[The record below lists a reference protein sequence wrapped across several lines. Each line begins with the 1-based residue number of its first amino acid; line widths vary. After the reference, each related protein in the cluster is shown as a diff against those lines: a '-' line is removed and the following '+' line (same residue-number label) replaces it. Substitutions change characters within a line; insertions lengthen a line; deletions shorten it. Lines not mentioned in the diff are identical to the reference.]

1 MAGVLEF
8 VIPSSRDELLEKQ
21 SSTQYYVQAELTEDE
36 FKERI
41 KECYEALE
49 NDGPIF
55 ILQNF
60 DTLYSMFTHFKTV
73 EYKVLHNVYTKLLLR
88 SLKEFSSILDNFLSG
103 DTLDEELQEKYL
115 NVIKMTLWVFTEFI
129 VNFETRLQKD
139 YHKIVIDAKARKVK
153 VRASIKHNE
162 KLQWDWDYH
171 LSNGLNSINQILKS
185 KINKLWD
192 PPVVE
197 EEFVNIISNCCY
209 KIIEDPCIASVKHK
223 ELRIFIFQIVGYL
236 IKRYNHGISCTVKI
250 VQLLKNC
257 EHLVSPLAQAVVMF
271 IRNHGCKSLVRE
283 IVREISA
290 MEDGNENAGQ
300 DSSKMIAAFLNEVA
314 AHGAE
319 FVIPAMEELLLNLEK
334 ESYMMRNCTLTIV
347 TELLI
352 NVYKKEDL
360 SDEAKEQRD
369 EYLSVLLDHMHDVH
383 TFVRTKVLQLFQR
396 LVLEKAIPVAF
407 TLKLL
412 ERSIGRLMDKSSN
425 VVKYTVQLL
434 KIMIEANPYAA
445 KLGVQELRTK
455 VEEAKEKLKEMES
468 HKTEDPVYLSLVE
481 EWTSVHYPALASLLP
496 SLFEEDKEN
505 NSVEHNSSQGQGSSS
520 NTHDLYIQIKSLISQ
535 HKYEEAYKDTKKLQV
550 MIMGAEGQRDVQQ
563 STPEFQLEYSIGIM
577 RQVFIEYKGTP
588 EDEIRILTEGMKI
601 VDNETHQNTIPYQT
615 VLISFLEDSLGFAEK
630 ITECIPIMCQ
640 LMLGK
645 SPAEQLEAIEFFRS
659 AHQFGMADADV
670 GVREMLA
677 LVKAKDKTVK
687 DAVIRAYSAMYLQ
700 TDHRTPRGHSVEVI
714 KRLCN
719 LVRSIDAYQK
729 STVEELIKEWVT
741 VGAIDRECIIVLWE
755 MFTRKLDN
763 TSDDD
768 SKVAL
773 ILISMVAGAQVMTV
787 KSNID
792 VLIDLGLGEQ
802 NGVDCQMV
810 AYVCQVFLKLEQ
822 DGTRYPN
829 ENRICSRLME
839 ILMQNF
845 AITHDQYY
853 PVMAVE
859 AINVIYKL
867 AKSPDQLCSELLK
880 NVYSQVKM
888 REEPENEI
896 QSQPLSQPLSQQST
910 KGHMGRVNEDL
921 LTHFLAIL
929 GHIAIRQMNYLDRD
943 VLLEL
948 KRRNANE
955 VKTKSSKTTGRQSSV
970 KGTPRSVS
978 GTSTPVSVA
987 SSAASSDDSIMQNQ
1001 DVQNSL
1007 LVKDEASSELVRSTC
1022 DSQLLQANLLSHF
1035 THTLIF
1041 VCQNLRKYSSN
1052 RLKSVASL
1060 TFSKLMF
1067 ISLPFCDKHLQLFV
1081 TVMEKSPDP
1090 IVRINLLI
1098 GFGDLICRFPNLVE
1112 PWTSYLFN
1120 ILKDEDDSV
1129 RLNALLTVSKLI
1141 SNEMVKVKAYVSE
1154 VARLIVDK
1162 EESIAQRAV
1171 DLFEE
1176 ISQKG
1181 SSLYNVFMDIVLRL
1195 STDIDPIEEAHFQ
1208 TILRIIINLINAN
1221 NKEKN
1226 FENLVEKILT
1236 RLKNSEFERQWRD
1249 ITFCLTQFNYN
1260 EASLNKIL
1268 DNFDIFKEKFRDP
1281 LVMKNMMDIATGG
1294 NYRLAKP
1301 AMKEL
1306 QNELKNRI
1314 DEATNHCAVPS
1325 SSSSGRDNM
1334 EVDNEQGDG
1343 EDGMITST
1351 PAHST
1356 RGGLRRPT
1364 ETPVRAPQSTLKG
1377 RGRRRSEEREEAG
1390 GRGGK
1395 KPAKSQG
1402 KSSRRKKAASSSDE
1416 EMPVIEEDE
1425 DTEEEQEQ
1433 EEEPEQEVEPE

>member
-21 SSTQYYVQAELTEDE
+21 SSTQYYVHAELTEEE

-41 KECYEALE
+41 KECYEALD

-60 DTLYSMFTHFKTV
+60 DILYSMFSHFKTL
-73 EYKVLHNVYTKLLLR
+73 EYKIIHSVFTKLLLR
-88 SLKEFSSILDNFLSG
+88 SVKEFSSILDNFLSG

-115 NVIKMTLWVFTEFI
+115 NVIKMTLWIFTEFI
-129 VNFETRLQKD
+129 INFETRLQKD

-162 KLQWDWDYH
+162 KLQWDWDFH
-171 LSNGLNSINQILKS
+171 LSNGLNTINQILKS

-197 EEFVNIISNCCY
+197 EEFVNMISNCCY

-334 ESYMMRNCTLTIV
+334 ESYLMRNCTLTIV

-434 KIMIEANPYAA
+434 KTMIEANPYAA
-445 KLGVQELRTK
+445 KLGVQELKTK
-455 VEEAKEKLKEMES
+455 LEEAKGKLKEMEA
-468 HKTEDPVYLSLVE
+468 HKTEDPVYMSLVE
-481 EWTSVHYPALASLLP
+481 EWTSVHYPALVSLLP

-505 NSVEHNSSQGQGSSS
+505 NSIEHNSSQGSSS
-520 NTHDLYIQIKSLISQ
+520 NTHDLYIKIKSLISQ

-563 STPEFQLEYSIGIM
+563 STPEFQLEYSMGIM

-615 VLISFLEDSLGFAEK
+615 VLISFLEDSFAFAEK

-700 TDHRTPRGHSVEVI
+700 TDHKTPRGHSVEVI

-763 TSDDD
+763 TSDND

-792 VLIDLGLGEQ
+792 VLIDLGLGEE

-829 ENRICSRLME
+829 DHRIFTRLME

-853 PVMAVE
+853 PVLAVE

-867 AKSPDQLCSELLK
+867 AKSPDQLSTELLK

-888 REEPENEI
+888 REEPE
-896 QSQPLSQPLSQQST
+896 SQPLSQPLSQQSS
-910 KGHMGRVNEDL
+910 KGHMGRINEDL
-921 LTHFLAIL
+921 LTHFFAIF

-943 VLLEL
+943 ILLEL
-948 KRRNANE
+948 KKRNANE
-955 VKTKSSKTTGRQSSV
+955 MKTKPTKTTVRQSLM
-970 KGTPRSVS
+970 KGTPRSGV
-978 GTSTPVSVA
+978 STPGSVA
-987 SSAASSDDSIMQNQ
+987 STGSSDDSIMQNQ
-1001 DVQNSL
+1001 EVQNL
-1007 LVKDEASSELVRSTC
+1007 LIVKDESSNELIRSTC

-1120 ILKDEDDSV
+1120 ILKDEDVSV

-1208 TILRIIINLINAN
+1208 TIMRIIINLINAN
-1221 NKEKN
+1221 NKEKT
-1226 FENLVEKILT
+1226 LRIL
-1236 RLKNSEFERQWRD
+1236 
-1249 ITFCLTQFNYN
+1249 
-1260 EASLNKIL
+1260 
-1268 DNFDIFKEKFRDP
+1268 
-1281 LVMKNMMDIATGG
+1281 
-1294 NYRLAKP
+1294 
-1301 AMKEL
+1301 
-1306 QNELKNRI
+1306 
-1314 DEATNHCAVPS
+1314 
-1325 SSSSGRDNM
+1325 
-1334 EVDNEQGDG
+1334 
-1343 EDGMITST
+1343 
-1351 PAHST
+1351 
-1356 RGGLRRPT
+1356 
-1364 ETPVRAPQSTLKG
+1364 
-1377 RGRRRSEEREEAG
+1377 
-1390 GRGGK
+1390 
-1395 KPAKSQG
+1395 
-1402 KSSRRKKAASSSDE
+1402 
-1416 EMPVIEEDE
+1416 
-1425 DTEEEQEQ
+1425 
-1433 EEEPEQEVEPE
+1433 

>member
-8 VIPSSRDELLEKQ
+8 VIPSSKDELLEKQ
-21 SSTQYYVQAELTEDE
+21 ATTQYYVQAELTLEE
-36 FKERI
+36 FNERI
-41 KECYEALE
+41 KDCFEALD
-49 NDGPIF
+49 NDGPMF
-55 ILQNF
+55 ILENF
-60 DTLYSMFTHFKTV
+60 DTLYSMLTHFKSI
-73 EYKVLHNVYTKLLLR
+73 EYKILHNVYTKLLLR

-103 DTLDEELQEKYL
+103 DSLDEELQEKYL
-115 NVIKMTLWVFTEFI
+115 NVVKMTLWVFTEFI
-129 VNFETRLQKD
+129 INFETRLQKD

-153 VRASIKHNE
+153 VRAAIKHNE
-162 KLQWDWDYH
+162 KMQWDWDFH
-171 LSNGLNSINQILKS
+171 LSNGLNSIHQILKS

-197 EEFVNIISNCCY
+197 EEFVNMVANCCY

-223 ELRIFIFQIVGYL
+223 ELRVFIFQIVGYL

-319 FVIPAMEELLLNLEK
+319 YVIPAMEELLLNLEK
-334 ESYMMRNCTLTIV
+334 ESYLMRNCTLTIV

-352 NVYKKEDL
+352 NVYKREDL

-369 EYLSVLLDHMHDVH
+369 EYLNVLLDHMHDVH

-396 LVLEKAIPVAF
+396 LVLDKAIPVAF

-412 ERSIGRLMDKSSN
+412 ERAIGRLMDKSSN

-434 KIMIEANPYAA
+434 KTMIESNPFAA
-445 KLGVQELRTK
+445 KLGVQELK
-455 VEEAKEKLKEMES
+455 NKLEQEKQKLAEMEA
-468 HKTEDPVYLSLVE
+468 HKTEDSTYLSLVE
-481 EWTSVHYPALASLLP
+481 EWTSVHYPALLNLLP
-496 SLFEEDKEN
+496 SLFEEGRDNEEYKEN
-505 NSVEHNSSQGQGSSS
+505 NIAEQSSSQGSSS
-520 NTHDLYIQIKSLISQ
+520 NTHDLYVKIKSLISQ
-535 HKYEEAYKDTKKLQV
+535 HKYEEAYRDTKKLQL
-550 MIMGAEGQRDVQQ
+550 MIMGAEGQRDVQK
-563 STPEFQLEYSIGIM
+563 STREFQLEYSMGIM

-601 VDNETHQNTIPYQT
+601 VDNQTHQNTIPYQI
-615 VLISFLEDSLGFAEK
+615 VLISFLEDSLAFAEK
-630 ITECIPIMCQ
+630 VTQCIPIMCQ

-687 DAVIRAYSAMYLQ
+687 DAVIRAYTAMYLQ

-714 KRLCN
+714 RRLCN
-719 LVRSIDAYQK
+719 LLRSIDAYQK
-729 STVEELIKEWVT
+729 TTVEELIKEWVT
-741 VGAIDRECIIVLWE
+741 AGAIDRECIIVLWE
-755 MFTRKLDN
+755 MFTRKLEN
-763 TSDDD
+763 TTDSD

-792 VLIDLGLGEQ
+792 VLIDLGLGDQ

-822 DGTRYPN
+822 EDTRYPN
-829 ENRICSRLME
+829 DHKIFTRLME
-839 ILMQNF
+839 IVMQNF
-845 AITHDQYY
+845 AITHDQFY

-859 AINVIYKL
+859 AINVIYRL
-867 AKSPDQLCSELLK
+867 AKSPDQLCTELLK

-888 REEPENEI
+888 REEPENETE
-896 QSQPLSQPLSQQST
+896 SQPLSQQST
-910 KGHMGRVNEDL
+910 KGHMGKINEDL
-921 LTHFLAIL
+921 LTHFLVIF

-943 VLLEL
+943 ILAEL
-948 KRRNANE
+948 KKRNAAEMKN
-955 VKTKSSKTTGRQSSV
+955 KTKNSRPSSV
-970 KGTPRSVS
+970 KGTPRSVVS
-978 GTSTPVSVA
+978 GVSTPVSVV
-987 SSAASSDDSIMQNQ
+987 STGSADDSIMQNQ
-1001 DVQNSL
+1001 ELQNML
-1007 LVKDEASSELVRSTC
+1007 IVKDEASSELIRSTC
-1022 DSQLLQANLLSHF
+1022 DNQLLQANLLSHF

-1041 VCQNLRKYSSN
+1041 VCQNMRKYSSD

-1067 ISLPFCDKHLQLFV
+1067 ISLPFCDKNLQLFV

-1120 ILKDEDDSV
+1120 ILKDEDVSV

-1208 TILRIIINLINAN
+1208 TIMRIIINLINAN

-1236 RLKNSEFERQWRD
+1236 RLKNSEYERQWRD

-1260 EASLNKIL
+1260 EASLNKLL
-1268 DNFDIFKEKFRDP
+1268 DNFDIFKEKFREP
-1281 LVMKNMMDIATGG
+1281 SVMKNMMEIATGG
-1294 NYRLAKP
+1294 NYRQAKP
-1301 AMKEL
+1301 AIKEL

-1314 DEATNHCAVPS
+1314 DEATNHCEMDV
-1325 SSSSGRDNM
+1325 DM
-1334 EVDNEQGDG
+1334 EEPGDHVV
-1343 EDGMITST
+1343 TST

-1356 RGGLRRPT
+1356 RGLRRPT
-1364 ETPVRAPQSTLKG
+1364 ETPVRAPQSTIRG
-1377 RGRRRSEEREEAG
+1377 RGRRQSSEEPEEE
-1390 GRGGK
+1390 RK
-1395 KPAKSQG
+1395 KNSGKSQG
-1402 KSSRRKKAASSSDE
+1402 KSSRKKRVEISSDE
-1416 EMPVIEEDE
+1416 DEEMDPIEEASE
-1425 DTEEEQEQ
+1425 SEEE
-1433 EEEPEQEVEPE
+1433 EEEPAPKPKARSTRTRRK